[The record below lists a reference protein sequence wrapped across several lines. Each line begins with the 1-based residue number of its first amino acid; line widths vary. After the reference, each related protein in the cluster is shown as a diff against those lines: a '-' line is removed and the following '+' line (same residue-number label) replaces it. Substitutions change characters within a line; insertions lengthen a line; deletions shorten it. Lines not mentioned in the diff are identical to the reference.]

1 TTEQPLSPLVEERI
15 VVVPAKG
22 LPTQPA
28 LSFLPAALT
37 PQVHRLIHALGGDA
51 LLPPVQKRFSLT
63 YRRGGDPVRVV
74 EQEPGGVRPRVGF
87 GLVVHVRDGFDPAS
101 GVLAVPDLL
110 GPSVGGGAHRPPSAA
125 GFHGEGLVD
134 DVHADGHPLGEVAVA
149 YQVGERHQG
158 LDPLNVLFAVDLS
171 DSDGLPHRGQIR
183 GPVVGVQADDH
194 AGLVEGVGDL
204 FVPGGLV
211 AVVAAGGP
219 PGPCVGLGVGDPF
232 GDAGVVH
239 VGAQAVGDGS
249 ADLFGAGGAVFDG
262 EGGAAVEVGLG
273 DVDGDFGSDGG
284 ASGGGHCFFPISRFW
299 VPKTYHHLDSGYPKR
314 KGLLSTRD
322 HAGRKKPHPN
332 R

>member
-1 TTEQPLSPLVEERI
+1 
-15 VVVPAKG
+15 
-22 LPTQPA
+22 
-28 LSFLPAALT
+28 
-37 PQVHRLIHALGGDA
+37 
-51 LLPPVQKRFSLT
+51 
-63 YRRGGDPVRVV
+63 
-74 EQEPGGVRPRVGF
+74 
-87 GLVVHVRDGFDPAS
+87 PAS

-232 GDAGVVH
+232 GDAGVGG
-239 VGAQAVGDGS
+239 VGAQVGGDGFPDEAGAVGVV
-249 ADLFGAGGAVFDG
+249 LLR
-262 EGGAAVEVGLG
+262 EGVEPVEVGLG
-273 DVDGDFGSDGG
+273 DAEGGLGADGG
-284 ASGGGHCFFPISRFW
+284 ASGGGHW
-299 VPKTYHHLDSGYPKR
+299 VLPFNL
-314 KGLLSTRD
+314 
-322 HAGRKKPHPN
+322 
-332 R
+332 